1 MRTPIL
7 LAAAVTV
14 SACVTQS
21 TYDALRSEADATQAT
36 LEERNAALN
45 EATRKLEAQQK
56 KSQSLEAALAEEK
69 QTVQELNARI
79 AKLMLD
85 MQAASKDKS
94 KLQSNLQEMTAAL
107 AELEK
112 RRAATEARINE
123 FKALLARFKSLI
135 DAGKLKVRIVE
146 GRMVVVL
153 ATDIL
158 FGSGSA
164 SLSKD
169 GKAAIA
175 EVARLL
181 TDIPD
186 RKFQVEGHS
195 DNVPISTAQYPSNWE
210 LASGRA
216 VNVVKAMIDA
226 GMPKERISAASYADS
241 RPAQPN
247 DSAEGKAANR
257 RIEISIVPDLS
268 GLPGFDELQKVEGT

>member
-1 MRTPIL
+1 MRTQL
-7 LAAAVTV
+7 LLFAVLSSGCV
-14 SACVTQS
+14 SQS
-21 TYDALRSEADATQAT
+21 TFDKLQSQADATQAT

-45 EATRKLEAQQK
+45 AASQKIDGLNNKNQTLEA
-56 KSQSLEAALAEEK
+56 SLAESK
-69 QTVQELNARI
+69 QSIQDLNARI

-85 MQAASKDKS
+85 MQAASKDKN

-169 GKAAIA
+169 GKAAIG

-181 TDIPD
+181 ADIPD
-186 RKFQVEGHS
+186 RKFQVEGHT

-210 LASGRA
+210 LASSRA
-216 VNVVKAMIDA
+216 INVIKAMIDA
-226 GMPKERISAASYADS
+226 GMPKDRISASSFGDS
-241 RPAQPN
+241 RPAQAN
-247 DSAEGKAANR
+247 DSNEGKAANR

-268 GLPGFDELQKVEGT
+268 GLPGFDELQKVEG